1 MPYQEDNGPPMF
13 TYAMLAVFIAFFGAQ
28 YTQADLA
35 HFYAFPWRVAHGEL
49 WRLLTCTFLHGS
61 VMHVLFNVALFL
73 RFAPVVDNWLGPWG
87 ALALYLVAGSS
98 ASAAQILV
106 GAGPLG
112 LVGASGVVYGFFG
125 FLWVMSRRR
134 DDAALAANPHIVQTM
149 FGWLVI
155 CAVVNFFGGY
165 IANTAHVW
173 GLLIGWLIGQT
184 FVARKKWRWPLV
196 AATVAAWVLPI
207 VLCQHAVWSR
217 TFGRIERLQRVSW
230 IGYPREY
237 WEHPEG
243 IERHANEIRP
253 GLVGT
258 DRAESGESE

>member
-1 MPYQEDNGPPMF
+1 MPHQEDNGPPLF
-13 TYAMLAVFIAFFGAQ
+13 TYAMMAVCIAFFAAQ
-28 YTQADLA
+28 FTQADLA
-35 HFYAFPWRVAHGEL
+35 HFCAFPWRVAHGEL

-61 VMHVLFNVALFL
+61 FMHILFNVALFL
-73 RFAPVVDNWLGPWG
+73 RFAYIVDNWLGPWA
-87 ALALYLVAGSS
+87 ALALYVVAGSS

-134 DDAALAANPHIVQTM
+134 DDAALAANPQIVQTM
-149 FGWLVI
+149 FGWLIV

-173 GLLIGWLIGQT
+173 GLLIGWLVGQT
-184 FVARKKWRWPLV
+184 IVARKKWRIPLA

-207 VLCQHAVWSR
+207 VLCQYAVWKPL
-217 TFGRIERLQRVSW
+217 FGRSER
-230 IGYPREY
+230 
-237 WEHPEG
+237 
-243 IERHANEIRP
+243 
-253 GLVGT
+253 
-258 DRAESGESE
+258 